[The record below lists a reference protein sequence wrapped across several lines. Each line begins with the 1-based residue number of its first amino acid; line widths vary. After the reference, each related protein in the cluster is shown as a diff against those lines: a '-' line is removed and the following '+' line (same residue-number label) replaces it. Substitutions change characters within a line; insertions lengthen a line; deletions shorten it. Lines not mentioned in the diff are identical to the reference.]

1 MQKKNF
7 YSLSFE
13 DLKIFLIEKIGVEES
28 KVKMR
33 AQQLYKGIYQKGIT
47 SFSDLTTVTFELR
60 KKIDLN
66 LTILDTEDKNE
77 LIRKILLSVID
88 EDWRLHLNA
97 MDHLRQGIG
106 LRGYAA
112 KNPKNEYKRE
122 SFEMFEE
129 MLSINNHEIV
139 KTLSKIKV
147 KAQTSTDISNSSNAN
162 NVTKISKKSDD
173 PRCLLNVTDTRIP
186 RNKKCPVTNKKFNQ
200 CCGKL

>member
-1 MQKKNF
+1 MQ
-7 YSLSFE
+7 E
-13 DLKIFLIEKIGVEES
+13 
-28 KVKMR
+28 
-33 AQQLYKGIYQKGIT
+33 
-47 SFSDLTTVTFELR
+47 ELR

-77 LIRKILLSVID
+77 LIRNILLSVID

-186 RNKKCPVTNKKFNQ
+186 RNKKCPVTNKKFKQ